1 MHLLVG
7 SVTLYMVLFSK
18 IKKKIKKNP
27 RKNRNTVK
35 DMLRQIKTGSVV
47 VMIRVKLAV

>member
-7 SVTLYMVLFSK
+7 SVTLYVVLFSE
-18 IKKKIKKNP
+18 IKKKKP
-27 RKNRNTVK
+27 RKKLKRSKGYVATQ
-35 DMLRQIKTGSVV
+35 MKTGSVV